1 MNLFRK
7 NEKTLVKS
15 LIYGLIGGF
24 YFSILFISRT
34 EEIDSG
40 EGWRTFNE
48 LSIFE
53 YILKVL
59 QVSIIISIGTFI
71 VVLLYPY
78 FKKK

>member
-7 NEKTLVKS
+7 NEKALVKS

-24 YFSILFISRT
+24 YFSILVIPRIET
-34 EEIDSG
+34 IESG

-53 YILKVL
+53 YVVKVL
-59 QVSIIISIGTFI
+59 QVSIAISIGTLI
-71 VVLLYPY
+71 VVLLYLF
-78 FKKK
+78 FKRK